1 MSNFSF
7 EPTPLR
13 DAVLITPKRFG
24 DERGFFMET
33 YRQEAFCVGGVDARF
48 VQDNCSRSTR
58 GVLRGLHFQKNA
70 PQGKLVRVTT
80 GEVLDVAVDLRV
92 NSPSFGKHFA
102 VRLSAENGVMF
113 YVPAGFAHGFCVLS
127 EVAEFTYKCT
137 DYYNPS
143 DEGGIIYNDKTLGI
157 DWMLDGELSL
167 SAKDSALP
175 TFSEQDFSY
184 YSHL

>member
-7 EPTPLR
+7 ENTPLR

-33 YRQEAFCVGGVDARF
+33 YRRDTFSVGGVDIEF
-48 VQDNCSRSTR
+48 VQDNCSRSVK

-102 VRLSAENGVMF
+102 VHLSAENGVMF

-143 DEGGIIYNDKTLGI
+143 DEGGIVYNDKTLSI
-157 DWMLDGELSL
+157 DWELDISPSL
-167 SAKDSALP
+167 SAKDAALS
-175 TFSEQDFSY
+175 TFNDQDFSY